1 MEDDMGIKHWPAVE
15 RPREKLLARGAQA
28 LSDAELLAI
37 FIGSGIAG
45 HTALDLSRLLLARF
59 GDLRATL
66 DANHEEF
73 CRTPGVGDAC
83 YALLQAAL
91 ELGRRYLE
99 CRIRR
104 GTPLG
109 CPADTRRFLTARL
122 RSHEHEVFA
131 CLFLDNRHRLICFE
145 ELFRGTVNG
154 ASVYPREIAKRGLYH
169 NAAAIIIAHPRR
181 HGPHRRA
188 PDGPLR
194 GRRRPDRVLCRA
206 WLDLTPGANCTG
218 TPGGGP
224 GLLET
229 PRGHWY
235 KA

>member
-1 MEDDMGIKHWPAVE
+1 MGIKHWPAVE
-15 RPREKLLARGAQA
+15 RPREKLLARGVQA

-169 NAAAIIIAHPRR
+169 NAAAIIIAHNHPS
-181 HGPHRRA
+181 GVAEPSQADRA
-188 PDGPLR
+188 ITGRIRDAMALIDVRLMDHFVVGDGQIVSFAER
-194 GRRRPDRVLCRA
+194 G
-206 WLDLTPGANCTG
+206 WI
-218 TPGGGP
+218 
-224 GLLET
+224 
-229 PRGHWY
+229 
-235 KA
+235 

>member
-1 MEDDMGIKHWPAVE
+1 MGIKHWPAVE

-66 DANHEEF
+66 DANHEEI
-73 CRTPGVGDAC
+73 CRAPGVGDAC

-169 NAAAIIIAHPRR
+169 NAAAIIIAHNHPS
-181 HGPHRRA
+181 GVAEPSQADRA
-188 PDGPLR
+188 ITGRIRDAMALIDVRLMDHFVVGDGQIVSFAER
-194 GRRRPDRVLCRA
+194 G
-206 WLDLTPGANCTG
+206 WI
-218 TPGGGP
+218 
-224 GLLET
+224 
-229 PRGHWY
+229 
-235 KA
+235 